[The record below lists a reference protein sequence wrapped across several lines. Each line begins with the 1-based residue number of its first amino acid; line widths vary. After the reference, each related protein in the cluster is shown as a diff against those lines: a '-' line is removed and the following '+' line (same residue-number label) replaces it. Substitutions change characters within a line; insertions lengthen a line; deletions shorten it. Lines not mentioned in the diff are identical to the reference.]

1 MKDHTWGTV
10 AIVASGPIRRLRLTR
25 PAERNA
31 ISGQMIDELRLA
43 LSALLDDP
51 ECRVVVLEGEGK
63 SFCAGADIEE
73 MKASGSKSFDANLA
87 DAERLAEL
95 FHALDTFPRPV
106 IGRVHGH
113 CLGGGVGLVACCDA
127 IVAAEET
134 AFAFSETRL
143 GIVPAVISPYALRR
157 IGATHARRYF
167 LSGERFTA
175 VEARRIGLVSE
186 VCALDQLD
194 AVVVRLVEEMLAAG
208 PEAIAR
214 VKGMIHRFSSTLLEE
229 YRQWTPSQIAQ
240 ARAGDEAQAGLA
252 SFKEKVPPPWV
263 PRPEPLDPR

>member
-10 AIVASGPIRRLRLTR
+10 AIVAAGPVRRLRLTR

-31 ISGQMIDELRLA
+31 ISAQMGDELKLA
-43 LSALLDDP
+43 LAKLAADED
-51 ECRVVVLEGEGK
+51 CRVVVLEGEGK

-73 MKASGSKSFDANLA
+73 MKASGGKSFEANLR

-95 FHALDTFPRPV
+95 FLALDTLPKPV

-113 CLGGGVGLVACCDA
+113 CLGGGVGLAACCDA
-127 IVAAEET
+127 VVASDET

-157 IGATHARRYF
+157 IGVTHARRYF

-175 VEARRIGLVSE
+175 AEARRIGLVSE
-186 VCALDQLD
+186 VYPFSELDG
-194 AVVVRLVEEMLAAG
+194 AVVQVVEEMLAAG

-214 VKGMIHRFSSTLLEE
+214 IKGMIHRFSSVAFEE

-252 SFKEKVPPPWV
+252 SFMEKVPPPWV
-263 PRPEPLDPR
+263 PTPEPLDPQ